1 MPDKAPNDKRRYLRA
16 RVSLLADCSAQLAE
30 PRRTEALIE
39 DVSAGGLRIQLTD
52 SSVAAA
58 FAMNTPV
65 RGEILSENPAMQMQF
80 SGKIAWLS
88 ELTIDSSTVLRV
100 GIAFDDN
107 VVLSEMLQSLQP
119 LRSGDSL

>member
-65 RGEILSENPAMQMQF
+65 RGEILSENSAMQMQF

-119 LRSGDSL
+119 VRSGDSL